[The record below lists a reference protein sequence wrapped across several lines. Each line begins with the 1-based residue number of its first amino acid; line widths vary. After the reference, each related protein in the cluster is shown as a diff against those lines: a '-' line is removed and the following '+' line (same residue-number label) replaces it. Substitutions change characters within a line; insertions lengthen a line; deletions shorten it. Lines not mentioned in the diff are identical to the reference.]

1 MLGSLNKMTVGYA
14 KMLFIQHFHYNIE
27 KLVIKKENSKKNV
40 LSLDLKIEWSFNI

>member
-14 KMLFIQHFHYNIE
+14 KMLFIRHFHYNME

-40 LSLDLKIEWSFNI
+40 LSLDLK